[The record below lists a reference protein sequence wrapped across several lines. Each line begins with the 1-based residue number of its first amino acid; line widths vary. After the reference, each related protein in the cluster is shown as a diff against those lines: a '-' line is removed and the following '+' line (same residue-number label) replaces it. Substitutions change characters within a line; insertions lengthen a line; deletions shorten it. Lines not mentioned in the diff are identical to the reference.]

1 MVIKEALSSEARHI
15 WVKASRWSTCPT
27 KQLKEFVPERLK
39 EGSGCF
45 VIEIL
50 GVGERKKKHR
60 RFYRMNKQR
69 NQTVGWG
76 GDEGWHK
83 WGVLYQLVSQMHL
96 LNATTSV
103 SLQML
108 CLLGLALEGKKVK
121 QDLGHYRA
129 FITSLLLILPLGN
142 YNTWKN
148 LIKEFDP
155 SVVKE

>member
-1 MVIKEALSSEARHI
+1 
-15 WVKASRWSTCPT
+15 
-27 KQLKEFVPERLK
+27 
-39 EGSGCF
+39 
-45 VIEIL
+45 
-50 GVGERKKKHR
+50 
-60 RFYRMNKQR
+60 
-69 NQTVGWG
+69 
-76 GDEGWHK
+76 
-83 WGVLYQLVSQMHL
+83 MHL